1 MYKRQ
6 PYAVEANEYALL
18 IRDENI
24 MREVVLDRF
33 FIDNDKLWIIDFKT
47 SSNKE
52 SVIEKYQQ
60 QLNRYGEY
68 MAELYPKH
76 SIYCGIYYLSNQHWQ
91 SWQHQIQI
99 AQTDA
104 ILS

>member
-1 MYKRQ
+1 
-6 PYAVEANEYALL
+6 
-18 IRDENI
+18 

-68 MAELYPKH
+68 ISELYPIH

-91 SWQHQIQI
+91 SWQYQIQE
-99 AQTDA
+99 AHTDVV
-104 ILS
+104 LSCTQSKKALGA